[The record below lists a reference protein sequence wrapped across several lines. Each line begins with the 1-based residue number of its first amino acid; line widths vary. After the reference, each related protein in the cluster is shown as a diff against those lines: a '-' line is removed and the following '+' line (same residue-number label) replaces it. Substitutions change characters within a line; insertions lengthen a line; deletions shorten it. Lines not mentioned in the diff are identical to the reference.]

1 MKDIKVIN
9 GKAVFPEG
17 IKRLSDKP
25 FDKPEELVEVL
36 IPPTV
41 ERIEFHAF
49 LGCTSLRSVVIPA
62 SVNSLECDF
71 STCVSLVSITVD
83 KDNEVYDSREDC
95 NAVIDTVKN
104 ELIRGCQTTVIPSS
118 VTSLGLYAFYG
129 ICGLEHIE
137 LPAGLKKIGTSAFER
152 CRNLQSIVIPDG
164 VEWIGS
170 SAFDDCVSIKSV
182 AIPASVQRL
191 GDHSFGNPF
200 IGCSSLVS
208 VVVAEGN
215 KIFDSR
221 DNCNAIIE
229 TAANKLLAGC
239 CTTTIPESVVEI
251 GAHAFSHLTSLE
263 SISIPTSVTKISWGA
278 FADCTSLVNFCIP
291 GSIKELEPNVFSGC
305 TKLESVTI
313 SEGVE
318 TFGLNLFEDC
328 ENLKELFIPA
338 SVRWIRFPIISGCSR
353 LTSIKVDKDNRKFD
367 SREDCNA
374 IMDKFYG
381 RADKLLAGCST
392 TVILP
397 SVRTIGN
404 SAFNGCGITEL
415 VLPPTV
421 TRIESAAFWNCKN
434 LKSVT
439 IPSSVTMIEGNP
451 FADCVSL
458 SSIKVSEEN
467 TVYDSREDCNAII
480 ETNTHKLKSCS
491 LGTSIPPTVKTIGNQ
506 AFCSG
511 ETDIVIPEGIKRLKE
526 GVFSDCSRL
535 KSVTLPAGVSKIDEC
550 VFSKDDT
557 IYVPYGKVDYYR
569 QRIEQSCWGCIVEL
583 PKDNATKIK

>member
-1 MKDIKVIN
+1 MKDIKIVN

-17 IKRLSDKP
+17 IKMLSCKP
-25 FDKPEELVEVL
+25 FDKPEELVEAI

-41 ERIEFHAF
+41 ERIDFNAF

-62 SVNSLECDF
+62 SVNDLDCDF

-95 NAVIDTVKN
+95 NAIIDTAKN

-118 VTSLGLYAFYG
+118 VTSIGLSAFHG

-137 LPAGLKKIGTSAFER
+137 LPAGLKQISAAAFEG
-152 CRNLQSIVIPDG
+152 CSNLQSIVIPDR
-164 VEWIGS
+164 VEWIGGD
-170 SAFDDCVSIKSV
+170 AFKDCVSIKSIT
-182 AIPASVQRL
+182 IPASVQCVGRIC
-191 GDHSFGNPF
+191 SNNPF
-200 IGCSSLVS
+200 TGCTSLVS
-208 VVVAEGN
+208 VVVEEGN
-215 KIFDSR
+215 KIYDSR

-229 TAANKLLAGC
+229 TATNKLHAGC

-251 GAHAFSHLTSLE
+251 GSHAFSHLTSLE

-291 GSIKELEPNVFSGC
+291 GSVKELEPYVFSGC

-318 TFGLNLFEDC
+318 TLGYYLFQDC

-338 SVRWIRFPIISGCSR
+338 SVRWIRFPIIYRCSK
-353 LTSIKVDKDNRKFD
+353 LTSIKVDKDNHKFD

-374 IMDKFYG
+374 IIDKFYG
-381 RADKLLAGCST
+381 RDKLFAGCST
-392 TVILP
+392 TVIPP

-404 SAFNGCGITEL
+404 FAFAGCGITDL

-421 TRIESAAFWNCKN
+421 TRIESSAFWNCKN

-439 IPSSVTMIEGNP
+439 IPSSVTMIERNP
-451 FADCVSL
+451 FAECENL

-480 ETNTHKLKSCS
+480 ETNTNKLISCS
-491 LGTSIPPTVKTIGNQ
+491 LGTSIPSTVKTIGEQ
-506 AFCSG
+506 AFCGG
-511 ETDIVIPEGIKRLKE
+511 ETDIVIPKGIKRLKE
-526 GVFSDCSRL
+526 GVFSDCYRL

-550 VFSKDDT
+550 VFDKNDT

-583 PKDNATKIK
+583 PKENATKIK

>member
-1 MKDIKVIN
+1 MKDIKIVN

-17 IKRLSDKP
+17 IKRLSYKP
-25 FDKPEELVEVL
+25 FDKPEELVEAL

-41 ERIEFHAF
+41 EAIEFHAF

-62 SVNSLECDF
+62 SVNRLECEF

-95 NAVIDTVKN
+95 NAIIDTVKN

-118 VTSLGLYAFYG
+118 VTSIGLSAFRG

-137 LPAGLKKIGTSAFER
+137 LPAGLKQISAGAFEG
-152 CRNLQSIVIPDG
+152 CSNLQSIVIPDR
-164 VEWIGS
+164 VEWIGGD
-170 SAFDDCVSIKSV
+170 AFKDCVSIKSIT
-182 AIPASVQRL
+182 IPASVQCL
-191 GDHSFGNPF
+191 GRICSNNPF
-200 IGCSSLVS
+200 TGCTSLVS
-208 VVVAEGN
+208 VVVEEGN
-215 KIFDSR
+215 KIYDSR

-229 TAANKLLAGC
+229 TATNKLHAGC
-239 CTTTIPESVVEI
+239 CKTTIPESVVEI

-291 GSIKELEPNVFSGC
+291 GSVKELEPYVFSGC

-318 TFGLNLFEDC
+318 TLGYYLFQDC

-338 SVRWIRFPIISGCSR
+338 SVRWIRFPIVYRCSK
-353 LTSIKVDKDNRKFD
+353 LTSIKVDKDNHKFD

-374 IMDKFYG
+374 IIDKFYG
-381 RADKLLAGCST
+381 RNKLFAGCST
-392 TVILP
+392 TVIPP

-404 SAFNGCGITEL
+404 FAFAGCGITDL

-421 TRIESAAFWNCKN
+421 TRIESSAFWNCKN

-439 IPSSVTMIEGNP
+439 IPSSVTMIERNP
-451 FADCVSL
+451 FADCENL

-480 ETNTHKLKSCS
+480 ETNTHKLISCS
-491 LGTSIPPTVKTIGNQ
+491 LGTSIPPTVKTIGER
-506 AFCSG
+506 AFCGG
-511 ETDIVIPEGIKRLKE
+511 ETDIVIPKGIKRLKE
-526 GVFSDCSRL
+526 GVFSDCYRL

-550 VFSKDDT
+550 VFSDDLT

-583 PKDNATKIK
+583 PKENATKIK